1 MALETRLRAEQAYYD
16 MSNVTD
22 KLYAQSKN
30 GNNFYKLYEL
40 IISENNILLA
50 YRNIKKNTGSN
61 TKGTDGKTVKDYAE
75 MSMEELINIVR
86 NRLANFQPMSVR
98 RVFIPKTNG
107 KERPLGIPTFEDR
120 LIQQCIKQILEPIC
134 EAKFH
139 PHSYG
144 FRPLRSTKFAI
155 SRMMTLAQVKQYYY
169 CVDIDIKGFFDN
181 IDHSKLLK
189 QMWALGIRDKKV
201 LSIIS
206 KMLKAEIVGEGI
218 PNKGTPQGG
227 ILSPL
232 LSNIVLNELDWWIS
246 SQYETIKF
254 SGNCKPE
261 SIQTLKS
268 HTNLKQIYIVRYADD
283 FKIMCKTHEEAI
295 KAFNATKNWLKER
308 LNLDISEDKSKI
320 VNLRKQYSEFL
331 GFKIKL
337 IKRRNKYV
345 ICSHMSDRSKQ
356 RAKEMLKRSINS
368 IDKNGENAIKK
379 INQINS
385 QIMGLHQ
392 YYSTATMIN
401 HDFGDIAYELSY
413 LIERKL
419 NPIAKRGKFK
429 QSCSKYI
436 TDTYLKKNN
445 YITYKIGKV
454 VLIPMVYISHKKPMN
469 FSQDMNVYSE
479 EGRDKS
485 GYKKLVLEGVLKERW
500 KNRSRYDDVELLDN
514 SISKISSQQLVCAI
528 SKLFVTDGEIHHI
541 VPKGMGGD
549 NSYNNLLYVDKNV
562 HKLIHLKDSNKIQ
575 IYLNHFEKIVPDYNN
590 FIELLNKYRIL
601 AGNEEINLSIN

>member
-1 MALETRLRAEQAYYD
+1 MALETRLRAEEAYYD
-16 MSNVTD
+16 MTKVTD

-50 YRNIKKNTGSN
+50 YRNIKRNTGSN
-61 TKGTDGKTVKDYAE
+61 TKGTDGKTVKDYADI
-75 MSMEELINIVR
+75 SVDELINIVR

-144 FRPLRSTKFAI
+144 FRPLRSTKFAV

-181 IDHSKLLK
+181 IDHSKLIK
-189 QMWALGIRDKKV
+189 QMWTLGIRDKRI

-206 KMLKAEIVGEGI
+206 KMLKAEIKNEGI
-218 PNKGTPQGG
+218 PEKGTPQGG

-232 LSNIVLNELDWWIS
+232 LSNIVLNELDWWIG

-261 SIQTLKS
+261 SVQTLKS
-268 HTNLKQIYIVRYADD
+268 KTNLKKIHIVRYADD
-283 FKIMCKTHEEAI
+283 FKIMCKTHDEAI
-295 KAFNATKNWLKER
+295 RAFNATKNWLKER
-308 LNLDISEDKSKI
+308 LNLDISEEKSKI

-337 IKRRNKYV
+337 IKRKNKYI
-345 ICSHMSDRSKQ
+345 ICSHMSNKSKQ
-356 RAKEMLKRSINS
+356 RAKEMLKRSINN
-368 IDKNGENAIKK
+368 IDGKGENAIKK
-379 INQINS
+379 TNQINS
-385 QIMGLHQ
+385 QIIGLHQ
-392 YYSTATMIN
+392 YYNTATMVN

-413 LIERKL
+413 LIERKFK
-419 NPIAKRGKFK
+419 PIAKRGKFK

-436 TDTYLKKNN
+436 TDTYLKRNN
-445 YITYKIGKV
+445 YITYKIGNV

-469 FSQDMNVYSE
+469 FSQDMNIYTE
-479 EGRDKS
+479 KGRNKS
-485 GYKKLVLEGVLKERW
+485 GYKKLVLEGVLKER
-500 KNRSRYDDVELLDN
+500 
-514 SISKISSQQLVCAI
+514 
-528 SKLFVTDGEIHHI
+528 
-541 VPKGMGGD
+541 
-549 NSYNNLLYVDKNV
+549 
-562 HKLIHLKDSNKIQ
+562 
-575 IYLNHFEKIVPDYNN
+575 
-590 FIELLNKYRIL
+590 
-601 AGNEEINLSIN
+601 

>member
-1 MALETRLRAEQAYYD
+1 MALETRLRAEEAYYD
-16 MSNVTD
+16 MTKVTD

-40 IISENNILLA
+40 IISDNNVLLA
-50 YRNIKKNTGSN
+50 YRNIKRNTGSN
-61 TKGTDGKTVKDYAE
+61 TKGTDGKTVKDYANI
-75 MSMEELINIVR
+75 SVDELINIVR

-144 FRPLRSTKFAI
+144 FRPLRSTKFAV

-181 IDHSKLLK
+181 IDHSKLIK
-189 QMWALGIRDKKV
+189 QMWTLGIRDKRL

-206 KMLKAEIVGEGI
+206 KMLKAEIKKEGI
-218 PNKGTPQGG
+218 QEKGTPQGG

-261 SIQTLKS
+261 SIQTLKNK
-268 HTNLKQIYIVRYADD
+268 TNLKKIHIVRYADD
-283 FKIMCKTHEEAI
+283 FKIMCKTHDEAI
-295 KAFNATKNWLKER
+295 RAFIATKNWLKER
-308 LNLDISEDKSKI
+308 LNLDISEEKSKI

-337 IKRRNKYV
+337 IKRKNKYV
-345 ICSHMSDRSKQ
+345 ICSHMSDKSKQ
-356 RAKEMLKRSINS
+356 RAKEMLKRSINN
-368 IDKNGENAIKK
+368 IDKKGENAIKN
-379 INQINS
+379 ISQINS
-385 QIMGLHQ
+385 QIIGLHQ
-392 YYSTATMIN
+392 YYNTATMVN

-419 NPIAKRGKFK
+419 KPIAKHGKFK

-436 TDTYLKKNN
+436 TDAYLKRNN
-445 YITYKIGKV
+445 YITYKIGNV

-469 FSQDMNVYSE
+469 FSQDVNIYTE
-479 EGRDKS
+479 KGREKS
-485 GYKKLVLEGVLKERW
+485 GYKKLVLEGSLKERW
-500 KNRSRYDDVELLDN
+500 KLRSRYDDVELLDN
-514 SISKISSQQLVCAI
+514 STSKISSQQLVCAI
-528 SKLFVTDGEIHHI
+528 SKFFVTDGEIHHI
-541 VPKGMGGD
+541 KPKEMGGNND
-549 NSYNNLLYVDKNV
+549 YNNLLYVDKNV
-562 HKLIHLKDSNKIQ
+562 HKLIHLKDNNKIKT
-575 IYLNHFEKIVPDYNN
+575 YLNHFEKLISNYTD
-590 FIELLNKYRIL
+590 FINALNKYREL
-601 AGNEEINLSIN
+601 AGNTRIN

>member
-1 MALETRLRAEQAYYD
+1 MALETRLRAEEAYYD
-16 MSNVTD
+16 MTKVTD

-40 IISENNILLA
+40 IISDNNILLA
-50 YRNIKKNTGSN
+50 YRNIKRNTGSN
-61 TKGTDGKTVKDYAE
+61 TKGTDGKTVKDYTNI
-75 MSMEELINIVR
+75 SVNELINIVR

-181 IDHSKLLK
+181 IDHSKLMK
-189 QMWALGIRDKKV
+189 QMWTLGIRDKRI

-206 KMLKAEIVGEGI
+206 KMLKAEIRNEGI
-218 PNKGTPQGG
+218 PEKGTPQGG

-268 HTNLKQIYIVRYADD
+268 KTNLKKIHIVRYADD
-283 FKIMCKTHEEAI
+283 FKIMCKTHDEAI
-295 KAFNATKNWLKER
+295 RAFIATKNWLKER
-308 LNLDISEDKSKI
+308 LNLDISEEKSKI

-337 IKRRNKYV
+337 IKRKNKYV
-345 ICSHMSDRSKQ
+345 ICSHMSDKSKQ
-356 RAKEMLKRSINS
+356 RAKEMLKQSINN
-368 IDKNGENAIKK
+368 IDEKGENAIKK

-385 QIMGLHQ
+385 QIIGLHQ
-392 YYSTATMIN
+392 YYNTATMIN

-419 NPIAKRGKFK
+419 KPIAKRGKFR

-436 TDTYLKKNN
+436 TDAYLKRNN
-445 YITYKIGKV
+445 YITYKIGNV

-469 FSQDMNVYSE
+469 FSQDMNIYTE
-479 EGRDKS
+479 RGREKS

-500 KNRSRYDDVELLDN
+500 KLRSRYDDVELLDN
-514 SISKISSQQLVCAI
+514 STSKISSQQLVCAI

-541 VPKGMGGD
+541 KPKEIGGNND
-549 NSYNNLLYVDKNV
+549 YNNLLYVDKNV
-562 HKLIHLKDSNKIQ
+562 HKLIHLKDNNKIKT
-575 IYLNHFEKIVPDYNN
+575 YLNHFEKLISNYTD
-590 FIELLNKYRIL
+590 FINALNKYREL
-601 AGNEEINLSIN
+601 AGNTIINLSE

>member
-1 MALETRLRAEQAYYD
+1 MTK
-16 MSNVTD
+16 VTD

-40 IISENNILLA
+40 IISDNNILLA
-50 YRNIKKNTGSN
+50 YRNIKRNTGSN
-61 TKGTDGKTVKDYAE
+61 TKGTDGKTVKDYTNI
-75 MSMEELINIVR
+75 SVNELINIVR

-181 IDHSKLLK
+181 IDHSKLMK
-189 QMWALGIRDKKV
+189 QMWTLGIRDKRI

-206 KMLKAEIVGEGI
+206 KMLKAEIRNEGI
-218 PNKGTPQGG
+218 PEKGTPQGG

-268 HTNLKQIYIVRYADD
+268 KTNLKKIHIVRYADD
-283 FKIMCKTHEEAI
+283 FKIMCKTHDEAI
-295 KAFNATKNWLKER
+295 RAFIATKNWLKER
-308 LNLDISEDKSKI
+308 LNLDISEEKSKI

-337 IKRRNKYV
+337 IKRKNKYV
-345 ICSHMSDRSKQ
+345 ICSHMSDKSKQ
-356 RAKEMLKRSINS
+356 RAKEMLKQSINN
-368 IDKNGENAIKK
+368 IDEKGENAIKK

-385 QIMGLHQ
+385 QIIGLHQ
-392 YYSTATMIN
+392 YYNTATMIN

-419 NPIAKRGKFK
+419 KPIAKRGKFR

-436 TDTYLKKNN
+436 TDAYLKRNN
-445 YITYKIGKV
+445 YITYKIGNV

-469 FSQDMNVYSE
+469 FSQDMNIYTE
-479 EGRDKS
+479 RGREKS

-500 KNRSRYDDVELLDN
+500 KLRSRYDDVELLDN
-514 SISKISSQQLVCAI
+514 STSKISSQQLVCAI

-541 VPKGMGGD
+541 KPKEIGGNND
-549 NSYNNLLYVDKNV
+549 YNNLLYVDKNV
-562 HKLIHLKDSNKIQ
+562 HKLIHLKDNNKIKT
-575 IYLNHFEKIVPDYNN
+575 YLNHFEKLISNYTD
-590 FIELLNKYRIL
+590 FINALNKYREL
-601 AGNEEINLSIN
+601 AGNTIINLSE

>member
-1 MALETRLRAEQAYYD
+1 MALETRLRAEEAYYD
-16 MSNVTD
+16 MTKVTD

-50 YRNIKKNTGSN
+50 YRNIKRNTGSN
-61 TKGTDGKTVKDYAE
+61 TKGTDGKTVKDYADI
-75 MSMEELINIVR
+75 SVDELINIVR
-86 NRLANFQPMSVR
+86 NRLANFQPISVR

-144 FRPLRSTKFAI
+144 FRPLRSTKFAV

-181 IDHSKLLK
+181 IDHSKLIK
-189 QMWALGIRDKKV
+189 QMWTLGIRDKRI

-206 KMLKAEIVGEGI
+206 KMLKAEIKNEGI
-218 PNKGTPQGG
+218 PEKGTPQGG

-261 SIQTLKS
+261 SVQTLKS
-268 HTNLKQIYIVRYADD
+268 KTNLKKIHIVRYADD
-283 FKIMCKTHEEAI
+283 FKIMCKTHDEAI
-295 KAFNATKNWLKER
+295 RAFNATKNWLKER
-308 LNLDISEDKSKI
+308 LNLDISEEKSKI

-337 IKRRNKYV
+337 IKRKNKYI
-345 ICSHMSDRSKQ
+345 ICSHISDKSKQ
-356 RAKEMLKRSINS
+356 RAKEMLKRSINN
-368 IDKNGENAIKK
+368 IDGKGENAIKK
-379 INQINS
+379 TNQINS
-385 QIMGLHQ
+385 QIIGLHQ
-392 YYSTATMIN
+392 YYNTATMVN

-413 LIERKL
+413 LIERKFK
-419 NPIAKRGKFK
+419 PIAKRGKFK

-436 TDTYLKKNN
+436 TDTYLKRNN
-445 YITYKIGKV
+445 YITYKIGNV

-469 FSQDMNVYSE
+469 FSQDMNIYTE
-479 EGRDKS
+479 KGRNKS

-500 KNRSRYDDVELLDN
+500 KLRSRYDDVELLDN
-514 SISKISSQQLVCAI
+514 STSKISSQQLMCAI
-528 SKLFVTDGEIHHI
+528 SKLFVIDGEIHHI
-541 VPKGMGGD
+541 KPKEMGGNND
-549 NSYNNLLYVDKNV
+549 YNNLLYVDKNV
-562 HKLIHLKDSNKIQ
+562 HKLIHLKDNNKIRT
-575 IYLNHFEKIVPDYNN
+575 YLNHFEKLVSNYTD
-590 FIELLNKYRIL
+590 FINALNKYREL
-601 AGNEEINLSIN
+601 AGNKIIN

>member
-1 MALETRLRAEQAYYD
+1 MALETRLRAEEAYYD
-16 MSNVTD
+16 MSKITD

-40 IISENNILLA
+40 TISEDNILLA
-50 YRNIKKNTGSN
+50 YRNIKRNTGSN
-61 TKGTDGKTVKDYAE
+61 TKGTDGKTVKDYANIP
-75 MSMEELINIVR
+75 MDELVSLVR
-86 NRLANFQPMSVR
+86 SRLANFQPMSVR

-139 PHSYG
+139 PHNYG
-144 FRPLRSTKFAI
+144 FRPLRSTKYAV
-155 SRMMTLAQVKQYYY
+155 SRMMTLAQVKQYFY

-181 IDHSKLLK
+181 IDHNKLIK
-189 QMWALGIRDKKV
+189 QMWTLGIRDKRL

-218 PNKGTPQGG
+218 PEKGTPQGG

-261 SIQTLKS
+261 SVQSKKS
-268 HTNLKQIYIVRYADD
+268 KTNLKKIHIVRYADD
-283 FKIMCKTHEEAI
+283 FKIMCKTHDDAVR
-295 KAFNATKNWLKER
+295 AFNATKNWLKER

-337 IKRRNKYV
+337 IKRKNKYV
-345 ICSHMSDRSKQ
+345 ICSHMSDKSKQ
-356 RAKEMLKRSINS
+356 RAKEMLKRSIIS

-392 YYSTATMIN
+392 YYCTATMIN

-413 LIERKL
+413 LIENKL

-436 TDTYLKKNN
+436 TDTYLKRNN
-445 YITYKIGKV
+445 YTTYKIGKV
-454 VLIPMVYISHKKPMN
+454 VLIPMVYISHRKPMN
-469 FSQDMNVYSE
+469 FSQDMNVYTE
-479 EGRDKS
+479 EGRNKS
-485 GYKKLVLEGVLKERW
+485 GYKKLVLEGALKERW
-500 KNRSRYDDVELLDN
+500 RVRNKYDDVEFLDN
-514 SISKISSQQLVCAI
+514 SISKISAQQLTCAI

-541 VPKGMGGD
+541 KPKENGGD
-549 NSYNNLLYVDKNV
+549 NSYDNLLYVDKNV
-562 HKLIHLKDSNKIQ
+562 HKLIHLKDEGKIQ
-575 IYLNHFEKIVPDYNN
+575 IYLSHFEKIVSDYND
-590 FIELLNKYRIL
+590 FINTLNKFRKL
-601 AGNEEINLSIN
+601 ARNKIINLSK

>member
-1 MALETRLRAEQAYYD
+1 MALETRLRAEEAYYD
-16 MSNVTD
+16 MTKVTD

-50 YRNIKKNTGSN
+50 YRNIKRNTGSN
-61 TKGTDGKTVKDYAE
+61 TKGTDGKTVKDYADI
-75 MSMEELINIVR
+75 SVDELINIVR
-86 NRLANFQPMSVR
+86 KRLANFQPMSVR

-144 FRPLRSTKFAI
+144 FRPLRSTKFAV

-181 IDHSKLLK
+181 IDHSKLIK
-189 QMWALGIRDKKV
+189 QMWTLGIRDKRI

-206 KMLKAEIVGEGI
+206 KMLKAEIKNEGI
-218 PNKGTPQGG
+218 PEKGTPQGG

-261 SIQTLKS
+261 SVQTLKS
-268 HTNLKQIYIVRYADD
+268 KTNLKKIHIVRYADD
-283 FKIMCKTHEEAI
+283 FKIMCKTHDEAI
-295 KAFNATKNWLKER
+295 RAFNATKNWLKER
-308 LNLDISEDKSKI
+308 LNLDISEEKSKI

-337 IKRRNKYV
+337 IKRKNKYI
-345 ICSHMSDRSKQ
+345 ICSHISDKSKQ
-356 RAKEMLKRSINS
+356 RAKEMLKRSINN
-368 IDKNGENAIKK
+368 IDGKGENAIKK
-379 INQINS
+379 TNQINS
-385 QIMGLHQ
+385 QIIGLHQ
-392 YYSTATMIN
+392 YYNTATMVN

-413 LIERKL
+413 LIERKFK
-419 NPIAKRGKFK
+419 PIAKRGKFK

-436 TDTYLKKNN
+436 TDTYLKRNN
-445 YITYKIGKV
+445 YITYKIGNV
-454 VLIPMVYISHKKPMN
+454 VLIPMVYISHKKSMN
-469 FSQDMNVYSE
+469 FSQDMNIYTE
-479 EGRDKS
+479 KGRNKS

-500 KNRSRYDDVELLDN
+500 KLRSRYDDVELLDN
-514 SISKISSQQLVCAI
+514 STSKISSQQLMCAI
-528 SKLFVTDGEIHHI
+528 SKLFVIDGEIHHI
-541 VPKGMGGD
+541 KPKEMGGNND
-549 NSYNNLLYVDKNV
+549 YNNLLYVDKNV
-562 HKLIHLKDSNKIQ
+562 HKLIHLKDNNKIRT
-575 IYLNHFEKIVPDYNN
+575 YLNHFEKLVSNYTD
-590 FIELLNKYRIL
+590 FINALNKYREL
-601 AGNEEINLSIN
+601 AGNKIIN